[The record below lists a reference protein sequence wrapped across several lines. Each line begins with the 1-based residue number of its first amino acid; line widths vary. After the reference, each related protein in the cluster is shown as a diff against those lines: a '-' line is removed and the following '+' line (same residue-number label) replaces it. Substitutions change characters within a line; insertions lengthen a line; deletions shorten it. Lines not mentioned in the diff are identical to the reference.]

1 MTQPL
6 PLKRRAV
13 RLLLDEA
20 QRAGLRV
27 VRLQADLEAGTLDIH
42 TTQEESGGN
51 SLDMMTFEGETD
63 G

>member
-1 MTQPL
+1 MTQPI

-27 VRLQADLEAGTLDIH
+27 VRLQADLEKRK
-42 TTQEESGGN
+42 
-51 SLDMMTFEGETD
+51 
-63 G
+63 